1 MTERRK
7 EGGKKRGGVK
17 GGRVR
22 AEDGGGG
29 RKAGREDDTL
39 VVTVRC
45 HVISSSVFLAVSV
58 SLVLHADPENSIV
71 HKIIIIITICDCE
84 VVFLPCQIQLVCS
97 YMIIFLSN
105 TVCLQSKVCNM

>member
-7 EGGKKRGGVK
+7 EGGNKGGGVK

-71 HKIIIIITICDCE
+71 HKIIILLFVIARLC
-84 VVFLPCQIQLVCS
+84 FFHAKL
-97 YMIIFLSN
+97 N
-105 TVCLQSKVCNM
+105 